1 MNERNR
7 TYQASAQ
14 GHAHARVGADAL
26 EGEFGVG
33 WVRGRV
39 GGGVG
44 GEEGAGG
51 GEELEGCC

>member
-1 MNERNR
+1 MNEKEKKR

-33 WVRGRV
+33 WVWGRGR
-39 GGGVG
+39 VG

-51 GEELEGCC
+51 GEELEGC